1 MVPIRV
7 ASDLWNTSIFPN
19 GNLQRWL
26 QPDGAF
32 VEAGDA
38 ASCVQ
43 IENRLYDVL
52 SPAAGWLTVDSR
64 LNSVVEPGT
73 MIGHLGVP

>member
-7 ASDLWNTSIFPN
+7 ASDLWNTSILPT
-19 GNLQRWL
+19 GILQRWL
-26 QPDGAF
+26 LPDGTF

-38 ASCVQ
+38 VACVR
-43 IENRLYDVL
+43 IENRLYDIV
-52 SPAAGWLTVDSR
+52 SPAAGWLTVDCR
-64 LNSVVEPGT
+64 LNSVIEPGT